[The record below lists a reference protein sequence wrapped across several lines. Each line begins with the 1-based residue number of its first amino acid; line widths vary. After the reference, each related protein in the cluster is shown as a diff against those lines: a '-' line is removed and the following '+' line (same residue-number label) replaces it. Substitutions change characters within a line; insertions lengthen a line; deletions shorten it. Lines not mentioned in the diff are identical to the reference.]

1 MKRSDGGERSG
12 LERGL
17 GSADEAFLAEDL
29 GIGGM
34 QVTAITDAFDA
45 SGMPSA
51 SVVLPL
57 SLSTREC
64 VSRRFASSFLGGMD
78 WGELG
83 RARRPSARLVP
94 SLRCRSTPLTSKLR
108 WWSRLFARRVSPV
121 TDAGREGEPGVN
133 CPPRLLR
140 LALTTSPSILTKSRR
155 RQSSRGS
162 NGRSGLGLKV
172 LARLGLDL
180 ERGSCGREAAGTGII
195 TTNRP
200 PKRSRL
206 LALVP
211 GDVRSA
217 LLTKHGQARHPVIH
231 RKALTAT
238 KNSVL
243 PWCRA

>member
-1 MKRSDGGERSG
+1 MVLVEECLGGLGRVFNWGGVFLKRSDGGERSG

-64 VSRRFASSFLGGMD
+64 VSRRFASFFLGGMD

-94 SLRCRSTPLTSKLR
+94 SLRCCGTPLTSKLR

-180 ERGSCGREAAGTGII
+180 ERGSCGCLGSISA
-195 TTNRP
+195 
-200 PKRSRL
+200 
-206 LALVP
+206 V
-211 GDVRSA
+211 VR
-217 LLTKHGQARHPVIH
+217 G
-231 RKALTAT
+231 RKDHVGVDLELIW
-238 KNSVL
+238 S
-243 PWCRA
+243 

>member
-1 MKRSDGGERSG
+1 
-12 LERGL
+12 
-17 GSADEAFLAEDL
+17 
-29 GIGGM
+29 M

-45 SGMPSA
+45 SGMPA
-51 SVVLPL
+51 AVVLPL
-57 SLSTREC
+57 SLSAREC
-64 VSRRFASSFLGGMD
+64 FSRRFASSFLGGMD

-121 TDAGREGEPGVN
+121 TDAGREGVN

-180 ERGSCGREAAGTGII
+180 ERGSCGCLGSISA
-195 TTNRP
+195 
-200 PKRSRL
+200 
-206 LALVP
+206 V
-211 GDVRSA
+211 VR
-217 LLTKHGQARHPVIH
+217 G
-231 RKALTAT
+231 RKDHVGVDLELIW
-238 KNSVL
+238 S
-243 PWCRA
+243 